1 VSESGTGSKRV
12 ELSGGSGGN
21 DAYVYLDVAQREMA
35 DFMAVATTHMPD
47 AGSGR
52 GGFGGSAK
60 VRAELKV
67 TGVELDQQA
76 RAEAASGYEHVTT
89 RTCLDDVSS
98 GAEYACI
105 AFNYILDHFVDP
117 WEALRAALIW
127 PLLTRGKWRHVSD
140 AVLDRTHLRFF
151 TLASAKEIFTDS
163 GFIIERATPINLA
176 GFDQLQPRSTPVLK
190 ARGPLVQELRAQQFA
205 IVVTPR
211 PRSEH

>member
-1 VSESGTGSKRV
+1 MV
-12 ELSGGSGGN
+12 
-21 DAYVYLDVAQREMA
+21 

-47 AGSGR
+47 AGCGR

-60 VRAELKV
+60 VGAELKV
-67 TGVELDQQA
+67 TGIELDQQA
-76 RAEAASGYEHVTT
+76 GAEAASGYEHVIT
-89 RTCLDDVSS
+89 RTSLDDVSS

-105 AFNYILDHFVDP
+105 VFNDILDHLVDP
-117 WEALRAALIW
+117 WEALRAALFW
-127 PLLTRGKWRHVSD
+127 PLPTRGKWRYVSD

-163 GFIIERATPINLA
+163 AFIIEGATPINLA

-211 PRSEH
+211 PHSEH